1 MLAIYERGV
10 NRHTASS
17 ELWREYLSYTA
28 GIKAA
33 KRFRKTMTNAL
44 RMIPNDAQLWV
55 MAGRRSARNGDMAAA
70 RSFFMRGCRF
80 CTKDGTLW
88 VEYAR
93 CEMEWLE
100 KVDKRKAVAKAGDD
114 VLRPD
119 KTNGDNDELVIVD
132 SDDEDDDGLLL
143 PEPSKVQNKI
153 IDKQAALQLASNPA
167 MDGAIPMAIF
177 DISRKQP
184 FFSAESAE
192 QFYIMV
198 ASFRGLSVQPRIV
211 QHILTTLDTEYP
223 NHPSTASCHIREPIL
238 GLSPATAEFP
248 RGLREV
254 LARLGRYLESFE
266 DREGLVGKTVGW
278 IDGLLRVEGLDE
290 GIRKVLEHTKVKLM
304 E

>member
-1 MLAIYERGV
+1 
-10 NRHTASS
+10 
-17 ELWREYLSYTA
+17 
-28 GIKAA
+28 
-33 KRFRKTMTNAL
+33 
-44 RMIPNDAQLWV
+44 
-55 MAGRRSARNGDMAAA
+55 
-70 RSFFMRGCRF
+70 MRGCRF